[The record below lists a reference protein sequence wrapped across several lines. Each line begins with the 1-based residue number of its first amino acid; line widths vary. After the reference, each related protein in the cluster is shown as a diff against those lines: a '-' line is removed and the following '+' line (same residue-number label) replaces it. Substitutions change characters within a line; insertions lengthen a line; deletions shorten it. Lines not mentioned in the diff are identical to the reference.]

1 MRSVSLTTF
10 TTFTTFTSTYST
22 MSSKKAVQES
32 RVSAEA
38 AARLIAKDRRLLR
51 LTPENVMLMAIG
63 FIVVVF
69 VLHILGKMAS

>member
-1 MRSVSLTTF
+1 MSGAVS
-10 TTFTTFTSTYST
+10 
-22 MSSKKAVQES
+22 KRAQPG
-32 RVSAEA
+32 AAQA
-38 AARLIAKDRRLLR
+38 AAKHIATDAKLVS